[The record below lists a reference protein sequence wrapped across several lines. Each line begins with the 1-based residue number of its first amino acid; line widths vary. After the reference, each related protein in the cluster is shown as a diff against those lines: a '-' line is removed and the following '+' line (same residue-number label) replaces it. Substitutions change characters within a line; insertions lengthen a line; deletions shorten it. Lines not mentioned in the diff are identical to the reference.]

1 VAADARRVDVAVD
14 AGEGYPVLI
23 GSGILDGIGDLLS
36 RHAPAHSYALISDAS
51 VAALHG
57 DRLLNA
63 LTAAGADARLF
74 TFPAGERQKTRAEW
88 IRLSDEMLAAR
99 LGRDTVVLALG
110 GGVTGD
116 LAGFVAATYMRGLP
130 LVQLPSS
137 LLAMVDSSVGGKTGV
152 DTHAGKNLIG
162 AFHSP
167 VLVVADIDLLDTLPP
182 EHLRAG
188 LAEAVKHGAITD
200 AGYLADIGS
209 AAGALLRGDPDALCR
224 LVGRSVQIKAD
235 IVSRDPREGGLRK
248 VLNFGHTL
256 GHAFEM
262 LSGYELLHGEAISIG
277 MVLEARLG
285 EAMGVTR
292 AGSAD
297 HLATV
302 LGAIGLPVRSPR
314 SHTPEEVIA
323 ATVLDKKGREGRV
336 EYALIYEI
344 GQAAQPL
351 TPAVDQVRKTLISH
365 GTGYW

>member
-1 VAADARRVDVAVD
+1 VSAESLRVEVALETGGA
-14 AGEGYPVLI
+14 YPVLV
-23 GSGILDGIGDLLS
+23 GSGILDGIGDLLTH
-36 RHAPAHSYALISDAS
+36 HARAHSYAVISDAS

-57 DRLLNA
+57 DRLVEL
-63 LTAAGADARLF
+63 LTAAGVEVRVF

-99 LGRDTVVLALG
+99 LGRDTAVVALG

-130 LVQLPSS
+130 LIQIPTS

-152 DTHAGKNLIG
+152 DTEAGKNLIG
-162 AFHSP
+162 AFHP
-167 VLVVADIDLLDTLPP
+167 PGLVVADIDLLGTLPA

-188 LAEAVKHGAITD
+188 LAEAVKHGAIAD
-200 AGYLADIGS
+200 ADHLDEIAS
-209 AAGALLRGDPDALCR
+209 TAGALLSGESESLRR

-235 IVSRDPREGGLRK
+235 VVSRDPREGGLRK

-256 GHAFEM
+256 GHALET
-262 LSGYELLHGEAISIG
+262 LSGYRLLHGEAISIG

-285 EAMGVTR
+285 EAIGVTR

-297 HLATV
+297 HLASV
-302 LGAIGLPVRSPR
+302 LSMIGLPVRAPG
-314 SHTPEEVIA
+314 SHSPEEVIA
-323 ATVLDKKGREGRV
+323 ATLLDKKGREGRV
-336 EYALIYEI
+336 EYALISEI

-351 TPAVDQVRKTLISH
+351 TPAVDEVRKTLISH